1 MPRVD
6 PAFGQA
12 VTQVLSDHQLG
23 KRQQTVRTGLDHVT
37 IGKMMDGIIP
47 SVETVERFARGFQLD
62 VNEWR
67 TLAGYEPVES
77 GAQILDA
84 GLYRL
89 SQRVGEVIP
98 WEGETPRDRLTPE
111 QARAELADIEEELR
125 ERGMLKD

>member
-6 PAFGQA
+6 NDFGLA
-12 VTQVLSDHQLG
+12 VTQVLAEHQLG

-47 SVETVERFARGFQLD
+47 SVETVEKFARGFKLD
-62 VNEWR
+62 VNAWR
-67 TLAGYEPVES
+67 TRAGYEPVES
-77 GAQILDA
+77 GAQLLDA

-89 SQRVGEVIP
+89 SQRAGEVIP
-98 WEGETPRDRLTPE
+98 WEGNTPREQLTPAE
-111 QARAELADIEEELR
+111 ARAELADIEAELR

>member
-1 MPRVD
+1 MTRVL
-6 PAFGQA
+6 GE
-12 VTQVLSDHQLG
+12 HQLG

-47 SVETVERFARGFQLD
+47 SVETVEKFARGFKLD

-67 TLAGYEPVES
+67 GLAGYEPVES
-77 GAQILDA
+77 GAQLLDA

-98 WEGETPRDRLTPE
+98 WEGETPRERLTPE

>member
-47 SVETVERFARGFQLD
+47 TVETVERFARGFQLD

-67 TLAGYEPVES
+67 VLAGYEPVES

-98 WEGETPRDRLTPE
+98 WEGETPRERLTPE